1 MVAGRGS
8 VALFNAAN
16 ESAQLGNLLIALPNE
31 NDKRRDEKDEDGTSG
46 EQKFKSPG
54 ERTDGFPRY
63 GDIGNGQKAEQKIS
77 DSPHL
82 ALPPLKLRQAV
93 ADTGA

>member
-1 MVAGRGS
+1 MVAGRRS

-31 NDKRRDEKDEDGTSG
+31 NDESGDEKYENGTSG
-46 EQKFKSPG
+46 EEKFKSPG
-54 ERTDGFPRY
+54 ERTDGFPGY
-63 GDIGNGQKAEQKIS
+63 GDIGNGQQAEEKIS
-77 DSPHL
+77 NSPHL

-93 ADTGA
+93 ADIGA